1 MSDVTTAEARALS
14 VQGPA
19 RATIPFSLRAVERR
33 ALLPPYGSQA
43 REIALRR
50 LYRHPHN
57 TLVQG
62 AMAGLVSKVVST
74 PFEVVGPT
82 EAESENA
89 QAMLLN
95 AHFGK
100 GAEHLLSVSALNYLR
115 HDRGVWWELIGYGH
129 PDEALAGAPVAV
141 SALDP
146 IRCFPTGDA
155 THPVWYYSTDGRIH
169 RLHHTRVV
177 HFVDMPD
184 GDEDYPDTGLCA
196 LSRAVAIAEREIL
209 MGQYISTRLD
219 DKPKPGLMLFKNIEE
234 TQYREAAARY
244 LAERRAGRSD
254 QDIFGE
260 VFMLFGV
267 DPHEMAGVEYVSYSE
282 APEKFD
288 YIAYVQLDVK
298 ELALA
303 LGVDIQEI
311 WELTG
316 GGIGTGT
323 QSQILHEKSKGKT
336 LGRMRKMFERALNLS
351 VLPPEC
357 EFRWQ
362 YRDSQEDSERAE
374 LAASWSNTVVTLGSD
389 LSQQQRLQ
397 LLANQVEAFA
407 DVILDARGQVR
418 LPDDD
423 IEPAVPTITE
433 DDENTEDEA
442 DAPDGAGFSFKDFD
456 ATSATFAR
464 AFSTLVNQ
472 ARDGTLNRRSLGIRL
487 RQQLRLLGE
496 QAYRDGMA
504 EGGAGDE
511 ALGSE
516 DRAALQAWLSE
527 QSRYVSH
534 LTEEVVKQG
543 LSDAQVEQRADAW
556 ATNSLGEIRLRGLA
570 SVKANQY
577 MRWAMNSTAE
587 HCPTCLK
594 LNGQVHR
601 LRDWLRYGF
610 YPKASTLVCWSGCKC
625 ALEPAEGPAQGNLRG
640 VRYIRLRKARK
651 ERSWWGTTAT
661 ALTTRAVLLR
671 KGSDGL
677 RYIGLITSNA
687 YADRDGEIVSER
699 ALRHW
704 VASVWKGGRY
714 AADNPLLFW
723 HAGEPIGDVI
733 WSDMRGPFLIEIA
746 KERPT
751 PFARRIFDLIARREA
766 AWGVSHGFVDQAHDY
781 DGRWKVYRR
790 IAKKETSVLPLAFAA
805 NAFTTVKVKTMN
817 PLRMRWLKKH
827 APEAAA
833 LERDLTRDAK
843 QRQRKLEAAGV
854 TRKAQRKAEPKQNVV
869 TEKAIDAEAL
879 SESLAGFLDG
889 VFAEAGVEAPEDLSE
904 RIAALIASLD
914 DGEAPLDADAVA
926 ETLADA
932 SEELLAEEGADA
944 PQDLQAQIAT
954 IIDEEED
961 MSEQVAA
968 RKPDPTKERLEK
980 QTELLEDLLD
990 DLAVLDDLAAE
1001 VKALKP
1007 LLELK
1012 AELADVRKDLRLLK
1026 RKLAGGPRA
1035 ASTDGETEVD
1045 AEDGDD
1051 ADVAEFKRQIK
1062 RLKNKGRADGLF
1074 ADLFEN
1080 GDAG

>member
-33 ALLPPYGSQA
+33 ALLPAYGSQA

-62 AMAGLVSKVVST
+62 ALAGIVSKVVST
-74 PFEVVGPT
+74 PFEVIGPT
-82 EAESENA
+82 EADSENA
-89 QAMLLN
+89 QAMLLK

-100 GAEHLLSVSALNYLR
+100 GAEHLLSVTALNYLR

-129 PDEALAGAPVAV
+129 PDEALIGAPVAI

-336 LGRMRKMFERALNLS
+336 LGRMRKMFERALNLH

-362 YRDSQEDSERAE
+362 YRDSQEDSERAN
-374 LAASWSNTVVTLGSD
+374 LAATWAGTIVTIGAD

-423 IEPAVPTITE
+423 IEPAVPIITE
-433 DDENTEDEA
+433 DDENTEGDEGE
-442 DAPDGAGFSFKDFD
+442 DGGENARRTIRLKDFD
-456 ATSATFAR
+456 STGAIFAR
-464 AFSTLVNQ
+464 AFTEAVNQ
-472 ARDGTLNRRSLGIRL
+472 ALDGDINRRSLGIRL
-487 RQQLRLLGE
+487 RQQLRRLGE

-504 EGGAGDE
+504 EGGAG
-511 ALGSE
+511 AATLKSS
-516 DRAALQAWLSE
+516 DRATLQAWLSE

-534 LTEEVVKQG
+534 FTDEVVKQG
-543 LSDAQVEQRADAW
+543 LSDGQVAQRADAW
-556 ATNSLGEIRLRGLA
+556 AANSLGEIHLRGLA
-570 SVKANQY
+570 SVRPNQY
-577 MRWAMNSTAE
+577 MAWHMHDEAE
-587 HCPTCLK
+587 HCLTCRK

-601 LRDWLRYGF
+601 VRDWLRYGF
-610 YPKASTLVCWSGCKC
+610 HPKASTLVCWSGCKC

-640 VRYIRLRKARK
+640 VRYVRLRKARK
-651 ERSWWGTTAT
+651 ERSIWQR
-661 ALTTRAVLLR
+661 L
-671 KGSDGL
+671 GL
-677 RYIGLITSNA
+677 
-687 YADRDGEIVSER
+687 
-699 ALRHW
+699 
-704 VASVWKGGRY
+704 VA
-714 AADNPLLFW
+714 
-723 HAGEPIGDVI
+723 
-733 WSDMRGPFLIEIA
+733 
-746 KERPT
+746 
-751 PFARRIFDLIARREA
+751 
-766 AWGVSHGFVDQAHDY
+766 
-781 DGRWKVYRR
+781 
-790 IAKKETSVLPLAFAA
+790 
-805 NAFTTVKVKTMN
+805 
-817 PLRMRWLKKH
+817 
-827 APEAAA
+827 
-833 LERDLTRDAK
+833 
-843 QRQRKLEAAGV
+843 
-854 TRKAQRKAEPKQNVV
+854 
-869 TEKAIDAEAL
+869 
-879 SESLAGFLDG
+879 
-889 VFAEAGVEAPEDLSE
+889 
-904 RIAALIASLD
+904 
-914 DGEAPLDADAVA
+914 
-926 ETLADA
+926 
-932 SEELLAEEGADA
+932 
-944 PQDLQAQIAT
+944 
-954 IIDEEED
+954 
-961 MSEQVAA
+961 
-968 RKPDPTKERLEK
+968 
-980 QTELLEDLLD
+980 
-990 DLAVLDDLAAE
+990 
-1001 VKALKP
+1001 
-1007 LLELK
+1007 
-1012 AELADVRKDLRLLK
+1012 
-1026 RKLAGGPRA
+1026 
-1035 ASTDGETEVD
+1035 
-1045 AEDGDD
+1045 
-1051 ADVAEFKRQIK
+1051 
-1062 RLKNKGRADGLF
+1062 
-1074 ADLFEN
+1074 
-1080 GDAG
+1080 